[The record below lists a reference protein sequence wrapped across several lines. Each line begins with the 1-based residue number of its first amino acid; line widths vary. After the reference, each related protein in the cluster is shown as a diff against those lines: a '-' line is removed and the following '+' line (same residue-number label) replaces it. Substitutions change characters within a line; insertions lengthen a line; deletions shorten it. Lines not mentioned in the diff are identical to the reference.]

1 MIIKTEEVMK
11 KFEEAGAIQKGH
23 FKLTSGVHSDTY
35 IQCAQVMQHPGF
47 MHNLCS
53 ELGKKFRGDDIDVIV
68 GPAIG
73 GIIMAHV
80 MAQVLGPWV
89 KAIFTERENG
99 KMTLRR
105 SFEINPGE
113 KVLVVEDVT
122 TTGSSVRE
130 VMDIVKSREGKVVGV
145 GVLIDRS
152 GGKVDFG
159 IKTEKLL
166 TVDIKTYLPEECPL
180 CKKGIPV
187 VKPGSRELLNFKTN
201 INIKKLRIKKI

>member
-11 KFEEAGAIQKGH
+11 RFEQAGAVQKGH

-35 IQCAQVMQHPGF
+35 IQCAQVMQHPEF

-80 MAQVLGPWV
+80 MARVLGPWV
-89 KAIFTERENG
+89 RAIFTERENG

-105 SFEINPGE
+105 SFEIIQGE

-130 VMDIVKSREGKVVGV
+130 VIDIVNSRQGKVVGV

-159 IKTEKLL
+159 VKTEKLL
-166 TVDIKTYLPEECPL
+166 TVDIKTYLPKECPL
-180 CKKGIPV
+180 CKKGIPA
-187 VKPGSRELLNFKTN
+187 VKPGSREL
-201 INIKKLRIKKI
+201 

>member
-11 KFEEAGAIQKGH
+11 KFEDAGAIQKGH

-35 IQCAQVMQHPGF
+35 IQCAQIMQHPEF

-80 MAQVLGPWV
+80 MARVLGPWV
-89 KAIFTERENG
+89 RAIFTERENG

-105 SFEINPGE
+105 SFEIKEGE
-113 KVLVVEDVT
+113 KVIVVEDVT

-130 VMDIVKSREGKVVGV
+130 VIDIVKSRQGKVVGV

-159 IKTEKLL
+159 VKTEKLL

-187 VKPGSRELLNFKTN
+187 VKPGSREL
-201 INIKKLRIKKI
+201 

>member
-11 KFEEAGAIQKGH
+11 KFEQAGAIQKGH
-23 FKLTSGVHSDTY
+23 FKLTSGVHSNTY
-35 IQCAQVMQHPGF
+35 IQCAQIMQHPEF

-80 MAQVLGPWV
+80 MARVLGPWV
-89 KAIFTERENG
+89 RAIFTERENG

-105 SFEINPGE
+105 SFEIKKGE

-130 VMDIVKSREGKVVGV
+130 VMDIVRSRQGKVVGI

-187 VKPGSRELLNFKTN
+187 VKPGSREL
-201 INIKKLRIKKI
+201 

>member
-1 MIIKTEEVMK
+1 MIIKTKEVMK

-35 IQCAQVMQHPGF
+35 IQCAQIMQHPEF

-80 MAQVLGPWV
+80 MARVLGPWV
-89 KAIFTERENG
+89 RAIFTERENG

-105 SFEINPGE
+105 SFEIKEGE

-130 VMDIVKSREGKVVGV
+130 VIDIVNSRQGKVVGV

-152 GGKVDFG
+152 GGKVDFR

-180 CKKGIPV
+180 CKKGIPA
-187 VKPGSRELLNFKTN
+187 VKPGSREL
-201 INIKKLRIKKI
+201 

>member
-11 KFEEAGAIQKGH
+11 KFEQAGAIQKGH

-35 IQCAQVMQHPGF
+35 IQCAQVMQHPEF

-80 MAQVLGPWV
+80 MARVLGPWV
-89 KAIFTERENG
+89 RAIFTERENG

-105 SFEINPGE
+105 SFEINVGE

-130 VMDIVKSREGKVVGV
+130 VIDIVNSRKGKVVGV

-152 GGKVDFG
+152 GGRVNFG
-159 IKTEKLL
+159 VKTEKLL
-166 TVDIKTYLPEECPL
+166 NVDIKTYLPEECPL
-180 CKKGIPV
+180 CKKGIPAI
-187 VKPGSRELLNFKTN
+187 KPGSRDL
-201 INIKKLRIKKI
+201 

>member
-35 IQCAQVMQHPGF
+35 IQCAQVMQYPGF

-89 KAIFTERENG
+89 RAIFTERENG

-105 SFEINPGE
+105 SFEIKEGE
-113 KVLVVEDVT
+113 KVIVVEDVT

-130 VMDIVKSREGKVVGV
+130 VIDIVKLRKGKVVGV

-152 GGKVDFG
+152 GGEVDFG

-187 VKPGSRELLNFKTN
+187 VKPGSREL
-201 INIKKLRIKKI
+201 

>member
-1 MIIKTEEVMK
+1 MIIKTEEVMRN
-11 KFEEAGAIQKGH
+11 FEQAGAIQKGH

-35 IQCAQVMQHPGF
+35 IQCAQVMQHPEF

-80 MAQVLGPWV
+80 MARVLGPWV
-89 KAIFTERENG
+89 RAIFTERENG

-105 SFEINPGE
+105 SFEIIQGE

-130 VMDIVKSREGKVVGV
+130 VIDIVNSRQGKVVGV

-180 CKKGIPV
+180 CKKGIPA
-187 VKPGSRELLNFKTN
+187 VKPGSREL
-201 INIKKLRIKKI
+201 

>member
-11 KFEEAGAIQKGH
+11 KFEQAGAIQKGH

-35 IQCAQVMQHPGF
+35 IQCAQVMQHPEF
-47 MHNLCS
+47 MHSLCS

-80 MAQVLGPWV
+80 MARVLGPWV
-89 KAIFTERENG
+89 RAIFTERENG

-105 SFEINPGE
+105 SFEIKEGE

-130 VMDIVKSREGKVVGV
+130 VIDIVNSRKGKVVGV

-152 GGKVDFG
+152 GGKVNFG
-159 IKTEKLL
+159 VKTEKLL

-187 VKPGSRELLNFKTN
+187 VKPGSREL
-201 INIKKLRIKKI
+201 

>member
-11 KFEEAGAIQKGH
+11 KFEQAGAIQKGH

-35 IQCAQVMQHPGF
+35 IQCAQVMQHPEF

-80 MAQVLGPWV
+80 MARVLGPWV
-89 KAIFTERENG
+89 RAIFTERENG

-105 SFEINPGE
+105 SFEIILGE

-187 VKPGSRELLNFKTN
+187 VKPGSREL
-201 INIKKLRIKKI
+201 

>member
-11 KFEEAGAIQKGH
+11 KFEQAGAIQKGH

-35 IQCAQVMQHPGF
+35 IQCAQVMQHPEF

-80 MAQVLGPWV
+80 MARVLGPWV
-89 KAIFTERENG
+89 RAIFTERENS

-105 SFEINPGE
+105 SFEINQGE

-130 VMDIVKSREGKVVGV
+130 VMDIVKSRQGKVVGV

-152 GGKVDFG
+152 GGKVNFG
-159 IKTEKLL
+159 VKTEKLL

-180 CKKGIPV
+180 CKKGIPAA
-187 VKPGSRELLNFKTN
+187 KPGSRDL
-201 INIKKLRIKKI
+201 

>member
-1 MIIKTEEVMK
+1 MIINTEEVMK
-11 KFEEAGAIQKGH
+11 KFEQAGAIQKGH

-35 IQCAQVMQHPGF
+35 IQCAQVMQYPEF

-80 MAQVLGPWV
+80 MARVLGPWV
-89 KAIFTERENG
+89 RAIFTERENG

-105 SFEINPGE
+105 SFEIKEGE

-130 VMDIVKSREGKVVGV
+130 VIDIVNSRKGKVVGV

-152 GGKVDFG
+152 GGRVSFG
-159 IKTEKLL
+159 LKTEKLL
-166 TVDIKTYLPEECPL
+166 TVDIQTYLPEECPL
-180 CKKGIPV
+180 CKKEVPI
-187 VKPGSRELLNFKTN
+187 VKPGSRYL
-201 INIKKLRIKKI
+201 

>member
-1 MIIKTEEVMK
+1 MIIKTEEIMK

-35 IQCAQVMQHPGF
+35 IQCAQIMQHPGF

-80 MAQVLGPWV
+80 MARVLGPWV
-89 KAIFTERENG
+89 RAIFTERENG

-105 SFEINPGE
+105 SFEIKEGE

-130 VMDIVKSREGKVVGV
+130 VIDIVKSRQGKVVGV

-152 GGKVDFG
+152 GGEVDFG

-180 CKKGIPV
+180 CKKGIPA
-187 VKPGSRELLNFKTN
+187 VKPGSREL
-201 INIKKLRIKKI
+201 

>member
-11 KFEEAGAIQKGH
+11 KFEDAGAIQKGH

-35 IQCAQVMQHPGF
+35 IQCAQIMQHPEF

-80 MAQVLGPWV
+80 MARVLGPWV
-89 KAIFTERENG
+89 RAIFTERENG

-105 SFEINPGE
+105 SFEIKEGE
-113 KVLVVEDVT
+113 KVIVVEDVT

-130 VMDIVKSREGKVVGV
+130 VIDIVKSRKGKVVGV

-159 IKTEKLL
+159 VKTEKLL

-187 VKPGSRELLNFKTN
+187 VKPGSREL
-201 INIKKLRIKKI
+201 

>member
-1 MIIKTEEVMK
+1 MIIKKEEIMK

-35 IQCAQVMQHPGF
+35 IQCAQIMQHPEF
-47 MHNLCS
+47 MDNLCS

-80 MAQVLGPWV
+80 MARVLGPWV
-89 KAIFTERENG
+89 RAIFTERENG

-105 SFEINPGE
+105 SFEIKEGE

-122 TTGSSVRE
+122 TTGSSTRE
-130 VMDIVKSREGKVVGV
+130 VMDIVKSRQGKVVGV

-152 GGKVDFG
+152 GGKVDFR

-166 TVDIKTYLPEECPL
+166 TIDIKTYLPEECPL
-180 CKKGIPV
+180 CKKEIPV
-187 VKPGSRELLNFKTN
+187 VKPGSRES
-201 INIKKLRIKKI
+201 

>member
-11 KFEEAGAIQKGH
+11 KFEDAGAIQKGH

-53 ELGKKFRGDDIDVIV
+53 ELGKKFRGDDIDIIV

-89 KAIFTERENG
+89 RAIFTERENR

-105 SFEINPGE
+105 SFEINKGE

-122 TTGSSVRE
+122 TSGSSVRE
-130 VMDIVKSREGKVVGV
+130 VIDIVKSRQGKVVGV

-180 CKKGIPV
+180 CKKGIPA
-187 VKPGSRELLNFKTN
+187 VKPGSREL
-201 INIKKLRIKKI
+201 

>member
-1 MIIKTEEVMK
+1 MIIKKEEVMK
-11 KFEEAGAIQKGH
+11 NFEQAGAIQKGH

-35 IQCAQVMQHPGF
+35 IQCAQVMQHPEF

-80 MAQVLGPWV
+80 MARVLGPWV
-89 KAIFTERENG
+89 RAIFTERENG

-105 SFEINPGE
+105 SFEILQGE

-130 VMDIVKSREGKVVGV
+130 VIDIVNSRQGKVVGV

-180 CKKGIPV
+180 CKKGIPA
-187 VKPGSRELLNFKTN
+187 VKPGSREL
-201 INIKKLRIKKI
+201 

>member
-11 KFEEAGAIQKGH
+11 NFEQVGAIQKGH

-35 IQCAQVMQHPGF
+35 IQCAQVMQHPEF

-80 MAQVLGPWV
+80 MARVLGPWV
-89 KAIFTERENG
+89 RAIFTERENG

-105 SFEINPGE
+105 SFEILQGE

-130 VMDIVKSREGKVVGV
+130 VIDIVNSRQGKVVGV

-180 CKKGIPV
+180 CKKGIPA
-187 VKPGSRELLNFKTN
+187 VKPGSREFSN
-201 INIKKLRIKKI
+201 

>member
-11 KFEEAGAIQKGH
+11 KFEQAGAIQKGH

-80 MAQVLGPWV
+80 MARVLGPWV
-89 KAIFTERENG
+89 RAIFTERENG

-105 SFEINPGE
+105 SFEINQGE

-130 VMDIVKSREGKVVGV
+130 VMDIVKLRQGKVVGV

-159 IKTEKLL
+159 VKTEKLL

-180 CKKGIPV
+180 CKKGITV
-187 VKPGSRELLNFKTN
+187 VKPGSRELALKQM
-201 INIKKLRIKKI
+201 

>member
-11 KFEEAGAIQKGH
+11 KFEQAGAIQKGH

-35 IQCAQVMQHPGF
+35 IQCAQVMQHPEF

-80 MAQVLGPWV
+80 MARVLGPWV
-89 KAIFTERENG
+89 RAIFTERENG

-105 SFEINPGE
+105 SFKINQGE

-130 VMDIVKSREGKVVGV
+130 VMDIVKSRQGKVVGV

-187 VKPGSRELLNFKTN
+187 AKPGSREL
-201 INIKKLRIKKI
+201 

>member
-1 MIIKTEEVMK
+1 MIIKTKEVMK

-35 IQCAQVMQHPGF
+35 IQCAQIMQHPEF

-53 ELGKKFRGDDIDVIV
+53 ELGKKFRGDDIDIIV

-80 MAQVLGPWV
+80 MARVLGPWV
-89 KAIFTERENG
+89 RAIFTERENG

-105 SFEINPGE
+105 SFEIIQGE

-130 VMDIVKSREGKVVGV
+130 VIDIVNSRQGKVVGV

-152 GGKVDFG
+152 GGKVNFG

-180 CKKGIPV
+180 CKKGIPA
-187 VKPGSRELLNFKTN
+187 VKPGSRGL
-201 INIKKLRIKKI
+201 

>member
-11 KFEEAGAIQKGH
+11 KFEDAGAIQKGH

-35 IQCAQVMQHPGF
+35 IQCAQVMQHPEF
-47 MHNLCS
+47 MHTLCS

-80 MAQVLGPWV
+80 MARVLGPWV
-89 KAIFTERENG
+89 RAIFTERENE

-105 SFEINPGE
+105 SFEIKEGE

-130 VMDIVKSREGKVVGV
+130 VMDIVKSRQGKVVGV

-159 IKTEKLL
+159 IKTKKLL
-166 TVDIKTYLPEECPL
+166 TIDIKTYLPEECPL
-180 CKKGIPV
+180 CKKEIPV
-187 VKPGSRELLNFKTN
+187 VKPGSREL
-201 INIKKLRIKKI
+201 

>member
-11 KFEEAGAIQKGH
+11 KFEQAGAIQKGH

-35 IQCAQVMQHPGF
+35 IQCAQVMQHPEF
-47 MHNLCS
+47 MHSLCS

-80 MAQVLGPWV
+80 MARVLGPWV
-89 KAIFTERENG
+89 RAIFTERENG

-105 SFEINPGE
+105 SFEINQGE

-130 VMDIVKSREGKVVGV
+130 VMDIVKSRQGKVVGV

-166 TVDIKTYLPEECPL
+166 TVDIKTYLPKECPL
-180 CKKGIPV
+180 CKRGILV
-187 VKPGSRELLNFKTN
+187 AKPGSREL
-201 INIKKLRIKKI
+201 

>member
-80 MAQVLGPWV
+80 MARVLGPWV
-89 KAIFTERENG
+89 RAIFTERENV

-105 SFEINPGE
+105 SFEINQGE

-130 VMDIVKSREGKVVGV
+130 VIDIVKSRQGKVVGV

-152 GGKVDFG
+152 GGKVDFK

-180 CKKGIPV
+180 CKKGIPA
-187 VKPGSRELLNFKTN
+187 VKPGSRE
-201 INIKKLRIKKI
+201 I

>member
-1 MIIKTEEVMK
+1 MIINTEEVMK
-11 KFEEAGAIQKGH
+11 KFEDAGAIQKGH

-35 IQCAQVMQHPGF
+35 IQCAQIMQHPEF

-80 MAQVLGPWV
+80 MARVLGPWV
-89 KAIFTERENG
+89 RAIFTERENG

-105 SFEINPGE
+105 SFEIKEGE
-113 KVLVVEDVT
+113 KVIVVEDVT

-130 VMDIVKSREGKVVGV
+130 VIDIVKSRKGKVVGV

-180 CKKGIPV
+180 CKKEIPV
-187 VKPGSRELLNFKTN
+187 IKPGSREL
-201 INIKKLRIKKI
+201 

>member
-89 KAIFTERENG
+89 RAIFTERENG

-105 SFEINPGE
+105 SFEINQGE

-130 VMDIVKSREGKVVGV
+130 VIDIVKSRQGKVVGV

-152 GGKVDFG
+152 GGKVDFK

-166 TVDIKTYLPEECPL
+166 TVDIKTYLPKECPL
-180 CKKGIPV
+180 CKKGIPA
-187 VKPGSRELLNFKTN
+187 VKPGSREL
-201 INIKKLRIKKI
+201 

>member
-1 MIIKTEEVMK
+1 MKTEEVMK
-11 KFEEAGAIQKGH
+11 KFEDAGAIQKGH

-35 IQCAQVMQHPGF
+35 IQCAQIMQHPEF

-80 MAQVLGPWV
+80 MARVLGPWV

-113 KVLVVEDVT
+113 KVIVVEDVT

-130 VMDIVKSREGKVVGV
+130 VIDIVKSRKGKVVGV

-166 TVDIKTYLPEECPL
+166 TIDIKTYLPEECPL

-187 VKPGSRELLNFKTN
+187 VKPGSREL
-201 INIKKLRIKKI
+201 

>member
-35 IQCAQVMQHPGF
+35 IQCAQIMQHPEF

-80 MAQVLGPWV
+80 MARVLGPWV
-89 KAIFTERENG
+89 RAIFTERENG

-105 SFEINPGE
+105 SFEIKEGE
-113 KVLVVEDVT
+113 KVIVVEDVT

-130 VMDIVKSREGKVVGV
+130 VIDIVKSRKGKVVGV

-166 TVDIKTYLPEECPL
+166 TIDIKTYLPEECPL

-187 VKPGSRELLNFKTN
+187 VKPGSREL
-201 INIKKLRIKKI
+201 

>member
-11 KFEEAGAIQKGH
+11 KFEQAGAIQKGH

-35 IQCAQVMQHPGF
+35 IQCAQVMQHPEF

-53 ELGKKFRGDDIDVIV
+53 ELGKKFKGDDIDVIV

-80 MAQVLGPWV
+80 MARVLGPWV
-89 KAIFTERENG
+89 RAIFTERENG

-105 SFEINPGE
+105 SFEINQGE
-113 KVLVVEDVT
+113 KVLVVEDIT

-130 VMDIVKSREGKVVGV
+130 VVDIVKSREGKVVGV

-187 VKPGSRELLNFKTN
+187 VKPGSREL
-201 INIKKLRIKKI
+201 

>member
-11 KFEEAGAIQKGH
+11 KFEQAGAIQKGH

-35 IQCAQVMQHPGF
+35 IQCAQVMQYPGF

-53 ELGKKFRGDDIDVIV
+53 ELGRKFRGEEIDVIV

-73 GIIMAHV
+73 GIIISHV

-89 KAIFTERENG
+89 RAIFTERENR

-105 SFEINPGE
+105 SFEIKKDE

-122 TTGSSVRE
+122 TTGGSVRE
-130 VMDIVKSREGKVVGV
+130 VIDIVKERSGQVVGV

-152 GGKVDFG
+152 GGRIDFG
-159 IKTEKLL
+159 VKMKSLL
-166 TVDIKTYLPEECPL
+166 TLDIKSYQPEDCPL
-180 CKKGIPV
+180 CKKRVLV
-187 VKPGSRELLNFKTN
+187 VKPGSREL
-201 INIKKLRIKKI
+201 